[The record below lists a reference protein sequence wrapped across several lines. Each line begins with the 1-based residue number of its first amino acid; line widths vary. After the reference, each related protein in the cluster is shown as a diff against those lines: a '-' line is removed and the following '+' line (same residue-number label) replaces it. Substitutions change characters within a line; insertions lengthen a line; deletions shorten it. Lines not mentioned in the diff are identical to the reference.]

1 MGWRFRKIFK
11 ILPGVRL
18 NIGKTGITGVNVGKR
33 GLSATIGKL
42 GIFRNIG
49 IPGTGLSHRSKI
61 DGSPSTVGPFI
72 SLAFVGAVILGVIA
86 LCVIFAVIGRN
97 TTQQEQ
103 PKPVRLVSNATMTP
117 TSTPTPQPVKPKSI
131 KKVKNRG

>member
-61 DGSPSTVGPFI
+61 DGSPSAGA
-72 SLAFVGAVILGVIA
+72 AFVGLAIAGAVIVGVIS
-86 LCVIFAVIGRN
+86 LCVIFAVIDRN
-97 TTQQEQ
+97 TSQREQ
-103 PKPVRLVSNATMTP
+103 PKPVRLVSNAPTPP
-117 TSTPTPQPVKPKSI
+117 TSTPTPQPTKSKRN
-131 KKVKNRG
+131 KKSKAHG